1 MVDEEVKNDETVIGV
16 HGTGIDLEEGRTQ
29 TFRFYCSNCKRDI
42 HSHVKVDDGKAE
54 IVFTCT
60 NDNCQ
65 CKCKTHFECKKLG
78 KLHLH
83 GTKCNCIVED
93 EILHSSEDEKKFQKI
108 MDGWREDHQPVKIK
122 ENV

>member
-1 MVDEEVKNDETVIGV
+1 MTDEEVIGV
-16 HGTGIDLEEGRTQ
+16 FTPDINLEEGRTQ

-42 HSHVKVDDGKAE
+42 HSHVKVNDGKAS

-60 NDNCQ
+60 NPNCQ

-83 GTKCNCIVED
+83 GTKCNCVWD
-93 EILHSSEDEKKFQKI
+93 EESTISPESEAKFQEL
-108 MDGWREDHQPVKIK
+108 MEDWRESR
-122 ENV
+122 